1 MSSATAKFWRM
12 KHPIKFPSLP
22 TRVFLCPMLRVKHA
36 HKGTKTAR
44 YHQNFFKV
52 SSFLT
57 LIAVFCGISPRFLLK
72 ISPSYFLLHFSFSCR
87 KTAQCKK
94 KILYSKCKGG
104 YQLMLTYQVLGKSPL
119 FAPSF
124 SGVCK
129 MFLFW
134 HFWGIFL
141 CGLEVFSYL
150 CRAEK
155 NSTPER
161 TSLTL
166 FCS

>member
-1 MSSATAKFWRM
+1 MPECFVLNINFAN
-12 KHPIKFPSLP
+12 
-22 TRVFLCPMLRVKHA
+22 
-36 HKGTKTAR
+36 KGTKTAR

-57 LIAVFCGISPRFLLK
+57 LIAVFYDISPRFLLK
-72 ISPSYFLLHFSFSCR
+72 ISPFIFLPHAAKR
-87 KTAQCKK
+87 HNVTKK
-94 KILYSKCKGG
+94 YHILNARGG
-104 YQLMLTYQVLGKSPL
+104 YELMLTYQVLGKSPL

>member
-1 MSSATAKFWRM
+1 M
-12 KHPIKFPSLP
+12 KHPIKFPRRQP
-22 TRVFLCPMLRVKHA
+22 RVFLCPNASVKHA

-72 ISPSYFLLHFSFSCR
+72 ISPSFFFFMPQ
-87 KTAQCKK
+87 TAQCNK
-94 KILYSKCKGG
+94 KIPYSKCKGG
-104 YQLMLTYQVLGKSPL
+104 YELMLTYQVLGKSPL

-141 CGLEVFSYL
+141 CSLEVFSYL
-150 CRAEK
+150 CRAEELDTRK
-155 NSTPER
+155 GR
-161 TSLTL
+161 V
-166 FCS
+166 

>member
-1 MSSATAKFWRM
+1 
-12 KHPIKFPSLP
+12 
-22 TRVFLCPMLRVKHA
+22 MLLVKHQFCQQ
-36 HKGTKTAR
+36 R
-44 YHQNFFKV
+44 YKNRSIPPKLFQSIFIFN
-52 SSFLT
+52 T
-57 LIAVFCGISPRFLLK
+57 YRRFLWDITP
-72 ISPSYFLLHFSFSCR
+72 ISVKNQPFIFSSSPPQI
-87 KTAQCKK
+87 AQCNK

-141 CGLEVFSYL
+141 CSLEVFSYL
-150 CRAEK
+150 CPCRRTRHPK
-155 NSTPER
+155 R

-166 FCS
+166 LVT

>member
-1 MSSATAKFWRM
+1 M
-12 KHPIKFPSLP
+12 KHPIKFPRRQP
-22 TRVFLCPMLRVKHA
+22 RVFLCPNASVKHA

-72 ISPSYFLLHFSFSCR
+72 ISPSFFLLHPL
-87 KTAQCKK
+87 KLHNVTKK
-94 KILYSKCKGG
+94 YHILNAKGG
-104 YQLMLTYQVLGKSPL
+104 YELMLTYQVLGKSPL

-134 HFWGIFL
+134 HFWGVFL
-141 CGLEVFSYL
+141 CSLEVFSYL
-150 CRAEK
+150 CPCRKELD
-155 NSTPER
+155 TER